1 MKHGY
6 AELHASADALSDP
19 AIEFQDLLGESY
31 DPAPPGM
38 PNEALHIAIP
48 FLLVDASLALKA
60 TLARALANAMWIEVS
75 LRAER
80 DQLE

>member
-1 MKHGY
+1 
-6 AELHASADALSDP
+6 
-19 AIEFQDLLGESY
+19 
-31 DPAPPGM
+31 M